1 MDKKVL
7 KKLVEIAKK
16 SQKNSYSPYSRY
28 PVGASV
34 LCESGRIYGG
44 CNVENVSFGLSMCAE
59 RTAIFKA
66 ISSGEK
72 KIKAVC
78 IVARSATPC
87 GACRQVIL
95 EFADKDCDV
104 ICVDYH
110 PIEKK
115 KEKITII
122 KLPKLLYKPFNPQTS
137 GL

>member
-1 MDKKVL
+1 MKN
-7 KKLVEIAKK
+7 EIITRLIDVAKK
-16 SQKNSYSPYSRY
+16 AWKNSYSPYSRY

-34 LCESGRIYGG
+34 LCASGKIYSG

-66 ISSGEK
+66 VSSGERR
-72 KIKAVC
+72 IKAVC
-78 IVARSATPC
+78 IVARAATPC

-95 EFADKDCDV
+95 EFADKDCEV

-110 PIEKK
+110 PLEKRN
-115 KEKITII
+115 EKIVVLNIS
-122 KLPKLLYKPFNPQTS
+122 KLLYRPFNPQNS